1 MTGLCGGLFCVV
13 SLCFVF
19 QRSLVRL
26 GMALMLNRTECNQH
40 LLLYPDL
47 PSELCQII
55 VASSS
60 VWPDHSCEPAPPPI
74 ATKPPGPL
82 PTHTNLPAWAS
93 HLRNRESPPAPP
105 WQPPAWARA
114 YHLYLAVI
122 PLWSVNSPS
131 KYTPCSAS
139 TLDQPVPLQPLQVV
153 SWLIWLENTT
163 LMLLNKFIF
172 QLWPFLWSF
181 C

>member
-1 MTGLCGGLFCVV
+1 MIGLCGGLFCVV

-55 VASSS
+55 VASSN

-131 KYTPCSAS
+131 KYIPCSAS

-172 QLWPFLWSF
+172 HLWPFLWSF